1 MLKNQKLFS
10 LVIVF
15 VLAFLSPSFAQKKK
29 SDHKKSKQEEKNT
42 KFVAVKKLIE
52 GRNFVFDANMAFPA
66 GGQPIDLMSNPGQLV
81 VRKDMAY
88 AGLPYVGQSH
98 VSTYGTQNVGM
109 DFKGKMRDVKFRVNE
124 KKRKIYFSFR
134 VTQNDSYNVSM
145 EIGYDGGC
153 SVSIISQRK
162 TSISYNGLVSE
173 YENEKK

>member
-1 MLKNQKLFS
+1 MLKKPKLLS
-10 LVIVF
+10 LLFIF
-15 VLAFLSPSFAQKKK
+15 VLASMSTSFAQKNKASGK
-29 SDHKKSKQEEKNT
+29 RSKQEEKNA
-42 KFVAVKKLIE
+42 KFLAVKKLIE
-52 GRNFVFDANMAFPA
+52 SRNFVFDAERAFPV

-81 VRKDMAY
+81 VQRDMAY

-109 DFKGKMRDVKFRVNE
+109 NFKGKMRDVRIRVNE

-134 VTQNDSYNVSM
+134 VTQGDSFNVAM
-145 EIGYDGGC
+145 EIGYDAGC

-162 TSISYNGLVSE
+162 SSISYSGVVSK